1 MANNQ
6 NLSQEFAYLTLEKA
20 TLASL
25 DVKKTKSGD

>member
-25 DVKKTKSGD
+25 DVKNKVR